1 MGLPDTPLQF
11 ATLVGAL
18 GWPLL
23 AGAGVVLW
31 SRARASAH
39 AKRVAAME
47 LQLQGMY
54 RTLQARPVPAKL
66 GMVVEALEEGEAL
79 APARANGRLT
89 AAS

>member
-1 MGLPDTPLQF
+1 
-11 ATLVGAL
+11 
-18 GWPLL
+18 
-23 AGAGVVLW
+23 
-31 SRARASAH
+31 
-39 AKRVAAME
+39 ME
-47 LQLQGMY
+47 FQLQGMY